1 MKIIITSKNLNASD
15 HLRETIEK
23 KLYRL
28 GKFFSDDIVANVTLS
43 AEGGRQRIETTIN
56 ANGTIFRAEEET
68 PDIYNGIDKIT
79 DKLSSQ
85 ISKYK
90 TKLLK
95 KHKDNRS
102 IVFEDVPDMA
112 EEGSEAM
119 EIVRRKKFDL
129 MPMTAEEAILQ
140 MELINHTFFIFLNMD
155 TNNIGVVYK
164 RNDGKYGLLE
174 TSF

>member
-56 ANGTIFRAEEET
+56 ASGTIFRAEEET
-68 PDIYNGIDKIT
+68 ADVYNGIDKIT

-90 TKLLK
+90 DKLIR
-95 KHKDNRS
+95 KHKDNKDM
-102 IVFEDVPDMA
+102 IFDDVPDLV
-112 EEGSEAM
+112 EDSETNM

-129 MPMTAEEAILQ
+129 LPMTAEEAILQ
-140 MELINHTFFIFLNMD
+140 MELINHSFFIFLNMD
-155 TNNIGVVYK
+155 TDNIGVVYK

>member
-68 PDIYNGIDKIT
+68 PDIYNGIDKII

-85 ISKYK
+85 VSKYK
-90 TKLLK
+90 KKLYK
-95 KHKDNRS
+95 KHKDNKA
-102 IVFEDVPDMA
+102 IVFEDVPDTVD
-112 EEGSEAM
+112 EISDSL
-119 EIVRRKKFDL
+119 EIVRRKKFEL
-129 MPMTAEEAILQ
+129 LPMTEDEAILQ
-140 MELINHTFFIFLNMD
+140 MELIGHSFFVFLNMD
-155 TNNIGVVYK
+155 TDSIGVVYK

-174 TSF
+174 TAL